1 MSDNISQAQTAYEV
15 LCRPSE
21 RAKYDNHYANV
32 RSAWFRYRKWSEW
45 QKGENTMVVRGHS
58 PRHNKLRS
66 YSHKFMDKMTERRAQ
81 RSMVL
86 VRGTSRNIG
95 QEEVSDAA
103 EESKEYHSPQSRSK
117 SSCATD
123 TVTECD
129 AIEPE
134 SRSWDETIRIH
145 RSASVPRPTITG
157 KAGGQTWRL
166 SFLPPV
172 PAASCLHQAFIA
184 QRAIRQSA

>member
-1 MSDNISQAQTAYEV
+1 MSDNISQAQTAYEF
-15 LCRPSE
+15 LCQPSE

-58 PRHNKLRS
+58 PRNNKLRS
-66 YSHKFMDKMTERRAQ
+66 CSHKFMDKMTERRAQ

-103 EESKEYHSPQSRSK
+103 EESQEYYSPQSRSK

-123 TVTECD
+123 
-129 AIEPE
+129 I
-134 SRSWDETIRIH
+134 IRIH